1 MGFDEF
7 NGGWKK
13 ELIYRKMKWES
24 MRELK
29 GVRAKKQVS
38 KNKVKKRESEYHQT
52 K

>member
-7 NGGWKK
+7 KGGWK
-13 ELIYRKMKWES
+13 EERIYRNMKRES

-38 KNKVKKRESEYHQT
+38 
-52 K
+52 